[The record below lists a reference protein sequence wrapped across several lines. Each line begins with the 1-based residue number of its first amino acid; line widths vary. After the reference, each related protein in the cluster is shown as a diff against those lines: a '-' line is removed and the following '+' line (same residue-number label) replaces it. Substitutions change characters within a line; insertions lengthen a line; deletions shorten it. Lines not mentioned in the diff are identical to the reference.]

1 MTALQPIR
9 SIVIVGGGTAGW
21 MAAAAFSRLTR
32 TGVKVTLVESDA
44 IATVGVGE
52 ATIPPIRNFNGLL
65 GLDENDFLA
74 RTQGTLKLGIDFVG
88 WRYEGDRYFH
98 PFGEFG
104 FDIEGVKFH
113 QFWRKLHESGLAS
126 GIGDYNLCARAMD
139 LGRYQPPSSDPAS
152 ILSRMAYA
160 YQFDASLY
168 AGYLREYA
176 EKRGVVRLEGKVVE
190 VPVRGEDGHI
200 EAVVLEGDRRVEGEL
215 FIDCTGFRA
224 LLIEQTLGAGW
235 ESWAHWLQCDRAV
248 AVPCE
253 SAPDGTITP
262 YTRCTAHS
270 AGWQWRVPLQHR
282 IGNGYVYCSGD
293 ISDDAARETL
303 LANLDG
309 AALRDPFILKFEAGR
324 RKKAWHKNC
333 VALGLSSGFLEPL
346 ESTSIHLIQAGIS
359 KLMALLPDVGFSAI
373 ERDEYNRLTDIQME
387 QVRDFIILHYHAN
400 ARKDGDL
407 WRRVREMEIPG
418 TLTRKLDL
426 FRGRGRLFR
435 YEDEL
440 FAESSWI
447 AVMLGQGIYPA
458 GWDPLADTI
467 DPVQIRNTLDRIK
480 ALFAQT
486 AQSMPRHEE
495 WLARNAPARSFA

>member
-1 MTALQPIR
+1 MTAPQPIR

-21 MAAAAFSRLTR
+21 MAAAAFSRLIR

-65 GLDENDFLA
+65 GIDENDFLK
-74 RTQGTLKLGIDFVG
+74 RTQGTIKLGIDFVG
-88 WRYEGDRYFH
+88 WKNESDRYFH

-113 QFWRKLHESGLAS
+113 QFWRKLLESGQAS
-126 GIGDYNLCARAMD
+126 GIEDYNLCAMAMK
-139 LGRYQPPSSDPAS
+139 LGRYAPPSSDPAS

-168 AGYLREYA
+168 AAYLRDYA
-176 EKRGVVRLEGKVVE
+176 EKRGVVRHEGKVVD
-190 VPVRGEDGHI
+190 VPLRSADGYI
-200 EAVVLEGDRRVEGEL
+200 EAVVLEGDRRIEGEL

-235 ESWAHWLQCDRAV
+235 ESWAHWLQCDRAM

-253 SAPDGTITP
+253 APDATITP
-262 YTRCTAHS
+262 YTRCTARP
-270 AGWQWRVPLQHR
+270 AGWQWRIPLQHR

-293 ISDDAARETL
+293 ISDDQARETL
-303 LANLDG
+303 LANIDG
-309 AALRDPFILKFEAGR
+309 KPLRDPFILKFEAGR

-359 KLMALLPDVGFSAI
+359 KLMALLPDAGFSDV
-373 ERDEYNRLTDIQME
+373 ERDEYNRLTDTQME

-400 ARKDGDL
+400 ERKDGDL
-407 WRRVREMEIPG
+407 WRRVREMEIPE
-418 TLTRKLDL
+418 TLSRKLDL
-426 FRGRGRLFR
+426 FRGRGRFFR
-435 YEDEL
+435 YDDEL

-447 AVMLGQGIYPA
+447 AVLLGQGVMPA

-467 DPVQIRNTLDRIK
+467 DTAQIRNTLDRIK

-486 AQSMPRHEE
+486 SQSMPRHEE
-495 WLARNAPARSFA
+495 WLARNAPARSST